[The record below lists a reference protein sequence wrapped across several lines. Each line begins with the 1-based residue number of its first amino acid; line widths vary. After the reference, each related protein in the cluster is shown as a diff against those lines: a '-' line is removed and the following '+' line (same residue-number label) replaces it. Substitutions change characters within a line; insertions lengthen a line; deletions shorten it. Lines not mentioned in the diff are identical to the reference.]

1 MLALLQHAR
10 RRRALV
16 LTLALVVAGLLP
28 LLPHPPEALRTLEQA
43 NEDFDFERAVLALD
57 QLTSH
62 LTSSRSEDAVL

>member
-1 MLALLQHAR
+1 MRAHAS
-10 RRRALV
+10 ADV
-16 LTLALVVAGLLP
+16 LN
-28 LLPHPPEALRTLEQA
+28 ALRTLEQA